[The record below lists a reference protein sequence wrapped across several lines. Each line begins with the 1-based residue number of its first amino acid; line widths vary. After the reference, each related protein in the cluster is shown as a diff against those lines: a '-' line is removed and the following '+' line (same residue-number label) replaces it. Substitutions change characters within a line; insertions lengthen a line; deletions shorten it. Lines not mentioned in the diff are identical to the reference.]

1 MYLCTVFRS
10 SPTWRAIADTL
21 KPCRCNSRI
30 ITTSPSP
37 TNDAPP
43 AWKAVIIRPP
53 PTARRRPPSTHLGK
67 IQSAHLGI
75 IPSALTAETLLP
87 LLAPESEAAVEV
99 AQDALATFACG
110 FEAADLDGLRGKIGL
125 ETRQ

>member
-75 IPSALTAETLLP
+75 IPSALTPARAGRLEP
-87 LLAPESEAAVEV
+87 FPAVAAHQ
-99 AQDALATFACG
+99 AQDAKASP
-110 FEAADLDGLRGKIGL
+110 EALLGVRPALQDQR
-125 ETRQ
+125 